1 MPKEVTR
8 HISREIERELWARAA
23 GRCEFAGCN
32 RLLYVSPV
40 TQERVNT
47 AEKAH
52 IYSFSK
58 DGPRG
63 WGLLNGDSALNSLSN
78 LMLVC
83 HDCHRTIDDDKDGSR
98 YSVELLVEWKRQ
110 HEERVCI
117 VTGISPDK
125 KSHVV
130 LYGANIG
137 EERSPLQY
145 VSAVEAMFP
154 AWYPAEEKPVVLSMS
169 CEHEDT
175 TPEYWS
181 TEERNLKAAF
191 DRHIAPRIREEK
203 CSHFSV
209 FALAPQPL
217 LTLLG
222 SLFTDK
228 IEAEVYQLHREP
240 RTWRWQSHPEGFA
253 FTVNRPLNYDYP
265 PALIM
270 SLSDRVAP
278 ERITSVL
285 GDNVSI
291 WEVTVN
297 ECHNDFMRSPA
308 QLSTFRDVMRY
319 LMVSIKEQHGQSTPL
334 NVFPAMPVSCA
345 VELGRIRTPKADM
358 PWTIFDQNNKAGAF
372 IRTITIPGGN
382 NG

>member
-1 MPKEVTR
+1 MHNKVTR
-8 HISREIERELWARAA
+8 SIDRGVERELWARAA
-23 GRCEFAGCN
+23 GRCEFDSCN
-32 RLLYVSPV
+32 KPLYLSPV
-40 TQERVNT
+40 TQERVNI

-52 IYSFSK
+52 IHSFSK

-63 WGLLNGDSALNSLSN
+63 WGPFTSKSALNSPSN

-83 HDCHRTIDDDKDGSR
+83 PVCHLTMDADKDGTR
-98 YSVELLVEWKRQ
+98 YSAEQLMIWKRE
-110 HEERVCI
+110 HEDRVGV
-117 VTGISPDK
+117 VTGITPEK

-137 EERSPLQY
+137 EEYSKLDW

-154 AWYPAEEKPVVLSMS
+154 ARYPAEENPVVLSMS
-169 CEHEDT
+169 CEHEDS
-175 TPEYWS
+175 TPDYWA
-181 TEERNLKAAF
+181 TEERHLKAAF
-191 DRHIAPRIREEK
+191 ERHIAPRIREET
-203 CSHFSV
+203 CSHFSL

-228 IEAEVYQLHREP
+228 IETEVYQLHREP
-240 RTWRWQSHPEGFA
+240 RTWQWQGHPDGFA
-253 FTVNRPLNYDYP
+253 FTVNRPLNFHYS
-265 PALIM
+265 PALIL
-270 SLSDRVAP
+270 SLSDRVAHG
-278 ERITSVL
+278 RVTSVL
-285 GDNVSI
+285 GENVSI

-297 ECHNDFMRSPA
+297 ECHNDFLRSSA
-308 QLSTFRDVMRY
+308 QLSMFRDVMRK

-358 PWTIFDQNNKAGAF
+358 PWIIYDQNNKAGGF
-372 IRTITIPGGN
+372 VRTIRIPGGN
-382 NG
+382 HG